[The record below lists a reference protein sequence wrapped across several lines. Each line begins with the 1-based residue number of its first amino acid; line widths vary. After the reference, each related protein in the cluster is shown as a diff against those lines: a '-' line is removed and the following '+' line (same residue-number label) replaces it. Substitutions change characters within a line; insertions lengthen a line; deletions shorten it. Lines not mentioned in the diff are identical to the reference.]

1 MRNLLVK
8 VSPFLGRM
16 TGHILQSVP
25 NAFEEARGLTNVAI
39 SACTDEIERIQKAR
53 ELTRKFY
60 EAQVKSQKS
69 ENIAVLESNTL
80 NPTPTGSP
88 TVEEKAVV
96 SPPVHTS
103 NGIPPVPVH
112 PDLTPV

>member
-39 SACTDEIERIQKAR
+39 SACVDEVERIREAR
-53 ELTRKFY
+53 EMTKKFY
-60 EAQVKSQKS
+60 EQCSEAQKS
-69 ENIAVLESNTL
+69 DF
-80 NPTPTGSP
+80 
-88 TVEEKAVV
+88 
-96 SPPVHTS
+96 
-103 NGIPPVPVH
+103 VPVQ
-112 PDLTPV
+112 PAKMPTNTPLTNPQYTPNGTMQKASLLCEEAV